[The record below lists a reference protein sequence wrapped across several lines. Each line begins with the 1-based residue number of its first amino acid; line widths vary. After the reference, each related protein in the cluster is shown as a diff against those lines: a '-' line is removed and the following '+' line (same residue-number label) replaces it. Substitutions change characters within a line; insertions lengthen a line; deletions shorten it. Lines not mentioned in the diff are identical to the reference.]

1 MFLLF
6 KSRYT
11 FLEQEEKGMLVDS
24 LLKRKHQVK
33 TEIELKINALRT
45 NYVKFEASN
54 NILHS
59 GSLEELQQKCAVKR
73 T

>member
-1 MFLLF
+1 
-6 KSRYT
+6 
-11 FLEQEEKGMLVDS
+11 MLVDS

-33 TEIELKINALRT
+33 MEIELKINALRT

-59 GSLEELQQKCAVKR
+59 GSLEELQQKCVVKR